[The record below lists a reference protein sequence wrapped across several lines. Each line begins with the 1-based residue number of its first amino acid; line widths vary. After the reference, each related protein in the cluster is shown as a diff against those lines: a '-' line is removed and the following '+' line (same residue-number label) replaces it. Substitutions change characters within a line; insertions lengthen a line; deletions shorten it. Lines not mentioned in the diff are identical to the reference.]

1 MRKFMV
7 FTLWLGGCYL
17 LSIPVSQVIVLH
29 RERKAG
35 HAVDREL
42 REATSVELPSQPS
55 PENVVVH
62 QLLRW
67 HDCETN
73 TVCYATSEGLDCV
86 KDIDTPW
93 LIAECGEETQ

>member
-1 MRKFMV
+1 MARRTSAGAWLFFV
-7 FTLWLGGCYL
+7 GGLLFFGGAWVAFTC
-17 LSIPVSQVIVLH
+17 
-29 RERKAG
+29 ET
-35 HAVDREL
+35 EL
-42 REATSVELPSQPS
+42 RKELPTQPN

-73 TVCYATSEGLDCV
+73 TVCYATSKGLDCV